1 MGLFRNLYRGWFV
14 LAAGYV
20 CGGLLIA
27 CTIYSFGLFVKPVA
41 AEFGLS
47 RADANNGFIIFTLG
61 TSLSLPFI
69 GRLLDRMPLQRVTVT
84 GSIVFAI
91 AFVGLGLAPSLWMM
105 VPLLLLAAI
114 GMAGAGALAAN
125 KAAASWFHRRR
136 GRVLGFLATATSAGG
151 TVVAPSMAWLIENHG
166 WRMALIVAGIVAGTI
181 CAVLSALFM
190 RNRTGDW
197 DPVERESVEAAP
209 PADEPVWRVP
219 DLLRARNFWL
229 IAFSM
234 GTMLA
239 VDQALLASLVAYST
253 DRGMTLAQAGFL
265 MSVLAA
271 SAIAGKLL
279 VGLAAER
286 FDQRVLMAAVAASHL
301 VFLSVLLSDPSYP
314 LLIGIASVAGLAVGG
329 TYPIW
334 NLVVAICFG
343 SASFGSVIGAMSPI
357 SLPLSMVAARFI
369 GEVYDRTHRYDFA
382 FQTFLVLAV
391 ISAILILFVRPP
403 RRDRIDFRSAG
414 PAVAGSVAE

>member
-14 LAAGYV
+14 LAAGYI

-27 CTIYSFGLFVKPVA
+27 CTIYCFGLFVKPVA

-69 GRLLDRMPLQRVTVT
+69 GRLLDRMPLQRVTVA
-84 GSIVFAI
+84 GSVVFGL
-91 AFVGLGLAPSLWMM
+91 AFVGIGLAPALWMM
-105 VPLLLLAAI
+105 VPLLLLAAV
-114 GMAGAGALAAN
+114 GMGGAGALAAN

-151 TVVAPSMAWLIENHG
+151 TVVAPVMAWLIENHG
-166 WRMALIVAGIVAGTI
+166 WRMALIVSGIVVGTI

-197 DPVERESVEAAP
+197 DPVERATAAAAP

-219 DLLRARNFWL
+219 DLLKARNFWL

-253 DRGMTLAQAGFL
+253 DRGMTLGQAGLL
-265 MSVLAA
+265 MSVLAF

-301 VFLSVLLSDPSYP
+301 VFLGVLLSDPSYY
-314 LLIGIASVAGLAVGG
+314 LLIGVASVAGLAVGG

-334 NLVVAICFG
+334 NLVVAVCFG

-357 SLPLSMVAARFI
+357 SLPLSMIAARFV
-369 GEVYDRTHRYDFA
+369 GEVFDRTGHYDFA
-382 FQTFLVLAV
+382 FQVFLGVAVL
-391 ISAILILFVRPP
+391 SAILILFVRPP
-403 RRDRIDFRSAG
+403 RREPADFASARR
-414 PAVAGSVAE
+414 AIAGSAAE